1 MRITQAR
8 KAGGKKQAMVR
19 HAIGQNADVP
29 AVASVQDPR
38 QTGVILRHGEIRAPF
53 PVFRTA
59 PKIAAR

>member
-1 MRITQAR
+1 MRVTQAR

-19 HAIGQNADVP
+19 HAIGQNADLP
-29 AVASVQDPR
+29 AVASIQDPR
-38 QTGVILRHGEIRAPF
+38 QTGVIPRHGEIREPF

>member
-1 MRITQAR
+1 MRVTQAR

-38 QTGVILRHGEIRAPF
+38 LTGVIPNRGEIRAQF
-53 PVFRTA
+53 PVFRKV
-59 PKIAAR
+59 PQIAVR